1 MRILVNLA
9 TLKRGGGQTVGLNF
23 LTTLFTGGYDL
34 NNFIFVATKNSEIHK
49 FLSSNSNI
57 KYFTVPKIPI
67 QRMLFE
73 FLFGFFLIKKLKIDV
88 IYTIFGLGLYPRNVF
103 QVIGSADSNLFFP
116 EIDFWE
122 GFNKFGRLQKK
133 LIDKYRIFGLKR
145 ASAVIFENESMLER
159 AKILFKIKKAVFIK
173 PSFIDVFNKSDIII
187 DSDTM
192 ATKGLF
198 FCGWQKNKNYLIVPR
213 LAYELKKR
221 KINYQFIITANKDFS
236 TNHLQFSH
244 LLKKYDVENMVA
256 IIGEIRKEEISS
268 LYGQVSHVFLLSK
281 LESFSNNILECW
293 YFKKPLIIS
302 DEIWSNSICKDAAFY
317 VNRNNVGQIC
327 NVIEMLLLQPDVVSA
342 KILSGIM
349 EFGTY
354 PLIHQ
359 KIKQELD
366 FIKQSYESR

>member
-1 MRILVNLA
+1 
-9 TLKRGGGQTVGLNF
+9 
-23 LTTLFTGGYDL
+23 
-34 NNFIFVATKNSEIHK
+34 
-49 FLSSNSNI
+49 
-57 KYFTVPKIPI
+57 
-67 QRMLFE
+67 
-73 FLFGFFLIKKLKIDV
+73 
-88 IYTIFGLGLYPRNVF
+88 
-103 QVIGSADSNLFFP
+103 
-116 EIDFWE
+116 
-122 GFNKFGRLQKK
+122 
-133 LIDKYRIFGLKR
+133 
-145 ASAVIFENESMLER
+145 
-159 AKILFKIKKAVFIK
+159 
-173 PSFIDVFNKSDIII
+173 
-187 DSDTM
+187 
-192 ATKGLF
+192 
-198 FCGWQKNKNYLIVPR
+198 
-213 LAYELKKR
+213 
-221 KINYQFIITANKDFS
+221 
-236 TNHLQFSH
+236 
-244 LLKKYDVENMVA
+244 MVA

>member
-34 NNFIFVATKNSEIHK
+34 NNFVFVATKNSEIHK
-49 FLSSNSNI
+49 YLSSHSNI

-67 QRMLFE
+67 LRMLFE
-73 FLFGFFLIKKLKIDV
+73 YIFGFFLIKKFNIDV

-122 GFNKFGRLQKK
+122 GFNIFGQLQKK

-145 ASAVIFENESMLER
+145 ANAVIFENESMLKR
-159 AKILFKIKKAVFIK
+159 AKVLYKIRKSAYIK
-173 PSFIDVFNKSDIII
+173 PSFIDVFKKSVLNI
-187 DSDTM
+187 DSDIM
-192 ATKGLF
+192 VAKGLF

-221 KINYQFIITANKDFS
+221 KINYQFIITAKKDFS
-236 TNHLQFSH
+236 KNHLEFSY

-268 LYGQVSHVFLLSK
+268 LYEQVNHVFLLSK
-281 LESFSNNILECW
+281 LESFSNNILESW
-293 YFKKPLIIS
+293 YFKKSLIIS

-317 VNRNNVGQIC
+317 VDRNNVDQIC
-327 NVIEMLLLQPDVVSA
+327 NVIEMLLLKPDVVNT
-342 KILSGIM
+342 KILSGLM

-354 PLIHQ
+354 PSSHQ
-359 KIKQELD
+359 KVRQELD
-366 FIKQSYESR
+366 FIKYSYDSR

>member
-34 NNFIFVATKNSEIHK
+34 NDFVFVATKNSEIHK
-49 FLSSNSNI
+49 YLASNSNI
-57 KYFTVPKIPI
+57 KYLTVPKIPI

-73 FLFGFFLIKKLKIDV
+73 YLFGLFLIKKFRIDV
-88 IYTIFGLGLYPRNVF
+88 VYTIFGLGLYPRNVF

-122 GFNKFGRLQKK
+122 GFNIFGQLQKN

-145 ASAVIFENESMLER
+145 ANAVIFENESMLER
-159 AKILFKIKKAVFIK
+159 AKVLYKIRKAVFIK
-173 PSFIDVFNKSDIII
+173 PSFNDVFKKSAIII
-187 DSDTM
+187 DSDIM
-192 ATKGLF
+192 AAKGLF

-213 LAYELKKR
+213 IASELKKR

-236 TNHLQFSH
+236 KNHLEFSR
-244 LLKKYDVENMVA
+244 LLKKYEVENMVA

-268 LYGQVSHVFLLSK
+268 LYEQVSHVFLLSK
-281 LESFSNNILECW
+281 LESFSNNILESW

-317 VNRNNVGQIC
+317 VNRNNVEQIC
-327 NVIEMLLLQPDVVSA
+327 NLIEMLLLKPDVVNA
-342 KILSGIM
+342 KILSGLM

-354 PLIHQ
+354 PSSHQ
-359 KIKQELD
+359 KIRQELD
-366 FIKQSYESR
+366 FIKHSYDSR

>member
-173 PSFIDVFNKSDIII
+173 PSFIDVFNKSEIII

-192 ATKGLF
+192 AAKGLF

-236 TNHLQFSH
+236 TNHLEFSH